1 MDKLFQSKWFIRII
15 SLLFAIILYL
25 FVAVETN
32 VNQDD
37 SRIPIGSTDDI
48 QVLEEVPLGIKID
61 ADQYVVSGVP
71 EHVTVTLEGRT
82 SILTP
87 IARQLNFNVFVDLR
101 ELSEGEH
108 TVEVEYENLPE
119 NVTAYIEPKTIQV
132 TIERRT
138 TKEFPV
144 QVEIINEDQLPAGY
158 EIGTPEVNP
167 ETVTLVSSQEV
178 IEQVALVKVF
188 LDVAELREPIRN
200 RELPV
205 SVYDAQGNDLKVRI
219 EPESVTVSL
228 SVERPSKKV
237 PLSVETKGTLP
248 EDLEIESIVATEE
261 IEIFGKR
268 AVLDKVKQVK
278 TKPLDLSKVTK
289 SDTYKLD
296 LELPEGTIASNDF
309 VEVKININKKKEFDN
324 ISIDSEADEALE
336 YSFVNPEDGKLSVQA
351 FGSDQE
357 INRLKKTD
365 IKAIVT
371 LGDLTEGEHELHVD
385 IEGPEGVLLEPNID
399 SVTVKVQ

>member
-351 FGSDQE
+351 FGSDQK

>member
-351 FGSDQE
+351 FGSDQQ

>member
-32 VNQDD
+32 VHQDD
-37 SRIPIGSTDDI
+37 SRIPIGPTDDL
-48 QVLEEVPLGIKID
+48 QVLEDVPLGIKID

-71 EHVTVTLEGRT
+71 EYVTVTLEGRT

-87 IARQLNFNVFVDLR
+87 IVRQLNFNVFVDLR
-101 ELSEGEH
+101 DLSEGKH
-108 TVEVEYENLPE
+108 VVEVEYENLPD
-119 NVTAYIEPKTIQV
+119 NVTAYIEPKTIEV

-144 QVEIINEDQLPAGY
+144 EVEIINEAQLPTGY

-167 ETVTLVSSQEV
+167 ETVTLVSSEEV
-178 IEQVALVKVF
+178 IEQVAMVKVF
-188 LDVAELREPIRN
+188 IDVADLREPIRN

-205 SVYDAQGNDLKVRI
+205 SVYDAQGNDLNVRI

-228 SVERPSKKV
+228 PVERPSKKV
-237 PLSVETKGTLP
+237 SLSIETEGSLQK
-248 EDLEIESIVATEE
+248 DLEIDSIVAMEE

-268 AVLDKVKQVK
+268 AVLEQIDEVK
-278 TKPLDLSKVTK
+278 TKPLDLSEVTK

-296 LELPEGTIASNDF
+296 LDLPEGTIANNDF
-309 VEVKININKKKEFDN
+309 VEIQVNINKKKEFKN
-324 ISIDSEADEALE
+324 ITIDSEADDELE
-336 YSFVNPEDGKLSVQA
+336 YSIVEPEDGVLNVQA
-351 FGSDQE
+351 FGLDHQ
-357 INRLKKTD
+357 INRLKKAD
-365 IKAIVT
+365 IKAFVT
-371 LGDLTEGEHELHVD
+371 LNDLTEGRHKVNVNV
-385 IEGPEGVLLEPNID
+385 EGPEGITLEPNIE
-399 SVTVKVQ
+399 SVTVMVQ